1 MARLVKRGNSW
12 QYEISYRKE
21 DGKFTKLRKSGFKTK
36 SEAKAAA
43 VELEYEISKGL
54 SAEKKNMFLADY
66 FEDWMILYKKDSI
79 SPVTYK
85 KYEDTLKSLQKLAPF
100 LKLSE
105 MDRDSYQK
113 LLNKYAKNHAK
124 ETVIKFNNHVR
135 ACLKDSID
143 DGVINRDPTRKA
155 VIKGNKP
162 SKPKEDKYLDYS
174 ELKILLKETEKH
186 LNPEYASPYLVITA
200 AKTGL
205 RFSELLGLTW
215 DDIDFDKRL
224 VDVNKTW
231 NYKIKEFGPTKNES
245 SIRKVV
251 LDDRTTEILAELKN
265 NQSEIFKKFGITNP
279 DNLVFYNLKNGIVS
293 NNAANKFLKKMLNRL
308 NIDTNLTLHGLRH
321 TYASVLLYKQIN
333 ILTVSKLLG
342 HRDTTTTQ
350 ETYAHIV
357 KELEDQDLEKI
368 SDIMKYL

>member
-1 MARLVKRGNSW
+1 ML
-12 QYEISYRKE
+12 
-21 DGKFTKLRKSGFKTK
+21 
-36 SEAKAAA
+36 
-43 VELEYEISKGL
+43 
-54 SAEKKNMFLADY
+54 LADY
-66 FEDWMILYKKDSI
+66 FEEWMKLYKKDSI

-85 KYEDTLKSLQKLAPF
+85 KYEDTLKSLRKLAPF

-105 MDRDSYQK
+105 MDRDNYQK
-113 LLNKYAKNHAK
+113 LLNKYASNHAK

-155 VIKGNKP
+155 VIKGGSP
-162 SKPKEDKYLDYS
+162 SKSKKDKYLNYA
-174 ELKILLKETEKH
+174 ELQLLLKETEKH
-186 LNPEYASPYLVITA
+186 LNPEYASPYLIITA

-205 RFSELLGLTW
+205 RFSELLGLKW
-215 DDIDFDKRL
+215 DDIDFENHL
-224 VDVNKTW
+224 VEVNKTW
-231 NYKIKEFGPTKNES
+231 NYKLKKFGPTKNES
-245 SIRKVV
+245 SIRKVI
-251 LDDRTTEILAELKN
+251 LDDKTIEILKKLKTD
-265 NQSEIFKKFGITNP
+265 QADLFTALEIPNP

-293 NNAANKFLKKMLNRL
+293 NNAVNKFLKKMLDYL
-308 NIDTNLTLHGLRH
+308 NIETNLTLHGLRH
-321 TYASVLLYKQIN
+321 TYASIILYKQIN

-368 SDIMKYL
+368 SDILKYL

>member
-12 QYEISYRKE
+12 QYEIS
-21 DGKFTKLRKSGFKTK
+21 
-36 SEAKAAA
+36 
-43 VELEYEISKGL
+43 KGL
-54 SAEKKNMFLADY
+54 SAEKKNMVLADY
-66 FEDWMILYKKDSI
+66 FEDWMVLYKKDSI
-79 SPVTYK
+79 SLVTYK
-85 KYEDTLKSLQKLAPF
+85 KYEDTLKSLRKLAPF

-105 MDRDSYQK
+105 MDRNSYQK
-113 LLNKYAKNHAK
+113 ILNKYAKNHAK

-135 ACLKDSID
+135 TCLKDSID

-155 VIKGNKP
+155 VIKGGSP
-162 SKPKEDKYLDYS
+162 SKSKEDKYLNYS
-174 ELKILLKETEKH
+174 QLKILLEETENH
-186 LNPEYASPYLVITA
+186 LNPEYASPYLVRTA

-215 DDIDFDKRL
+215 SDVDFEKCL

-231 NYKIKEFGPTKNES
+231 NYKIKKFGPTKNES

-251 LDDRTTEILAELKN
+251 LDDRTLKLLQQLKTEQSELFAITEI
-265 NQSEIFKKFGITNP
+265 SNP
-279 DNLVFYNLKNGIVS
+279 YNLVFYNLKNGIVS

-342 HRDTTTTQ
+342 HRDATTTQ

-368 SDIMKYL
+368 VNIMKYL